1 MFFKPKFNG
10 GAIDNQTLEQ
20 KQENYS
26 FLEIVAKANPVIW
39 KEKTID
45 EWNKY
50 SIREQDGSSSCVMQS
65 YAKELEIYIKQK
77 YNEDVIFSASFPYQN
92 RANTEIEGSTTTDLI
107 QVTKSLG
114 NIPEILMPSQNMSE
128 KEIMAVDYKKYFDD
142 ISKPFTAKRIFTSI
156 DFDEVASIIQTTGKG
171 VHLWFDF
178 VTKEFNQD
186 IPKLINGSK
195 IISRHAVVAV
205 DAVLYK
211 GVQYL
216 VIEDSWG
223 KKYGFNSR
231 RLISR
236 EFFMTRGV
244 ISSYIMVFNTYNVV
258 NRPIFNGTISSLQDC
273 LKYEQLF
280 PSNVDSTGIFGS
292 ITKSALIEFQRRYN
306 ISPSVGFLGNITK
319 AKLYEIYK

>member
-1 MFFKPKFNG
+1 MFFNPKFYG
-10 GAIDNQTLEQ
+10 GAFDNQTLEQ

-26 FLEIVAKANPVIW
+26 FREIVTKANPVIW
-39 KEKTID
+39 KEKAID

-50 SIREQDGSSSCVMQS
+50 SIREQDGSGSCVAQS

-77 YNEDVIFSASFPYQN
+77 YNEDVVFSGSYPYQN
-92 RANTEIEGSTTTDLI
+92 RANPNIEGSTITDLI
-107 QVTKSLG
+107 QITKSVG

-128 KEIMAVDYKKYFDD
+128 KEIMVVEYNKYFDD
-142 ISKPFTAKRIFTSI
+142 IAKPFTAKRIFTSI

-236 EFFMTRGV
+236 EFFMARCV
-244 ISSYIMVFNTYNVV
+244 QSSYMMSFNKYGIIDRPVFD
-258 NRPIFNGTISSLQDC
+258 GTITSLQDC

-292 ITKSALIEFQRRYN
+292 ITRKALIEFQKRYN
-306 ISPSVGFLGNITK
+306 IEPALGNFGEITK